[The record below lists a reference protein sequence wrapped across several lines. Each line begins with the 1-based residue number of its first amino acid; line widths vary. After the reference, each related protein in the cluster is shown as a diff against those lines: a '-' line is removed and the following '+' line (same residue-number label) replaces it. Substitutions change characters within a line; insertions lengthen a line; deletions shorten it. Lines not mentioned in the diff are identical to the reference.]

1 MQKKTV
7 KKIYVLASVQ
17 IQCVQTHILVILM
30 AIVRTQTKSEK
41 EEND

>member
-7 KKIYVLASVQ
+7 KKIYILASVQ
-17 IQCVQTHILVILM
+17 IQCVRTH
-30 AIVRTQTKSEK
+30 TQTESEK